1 MLTWSIFTGPVTFD
15 NDIQNTVYSNYMS
28 LIKSICKQVL
38 CTYTLNSNVCLITT
52 LYNATYCSVQLR
64 EQLFEQE
71 KKLLQSQ
78 NEWLN
83 TELNSKSEAVL
94 KLQKDRVS
102 TV

>member
-1 MLTWSIFTGPVTFD
+1 MVTACTGV
-15 NDIQNTVYSNYMS
+15 MH
-28 LIKSICKQVL
+28 
-38 CTYTLNSNVCLITT
+38 TT
-52 LYNATYCSVQLR
+52 LHFSYCPVQLR

-83 TELNSKSEAVL
+83 TELNSKSEILL

-102 TV
+102 NVCLLNHVVPK

>member
-1 MLTWSIFTGPVTFD
+1 M
-15 NDIQNTVYSNYMS
+15 
-28 LIKSICKQVL
+28 
-38 CTYTLNSNVCLITT
+38 T
-52 LYNATYCSVQLR
+52 LYIIFAAGLVSFDISLQLR

-83 TELNSKSEAVL
+83 SELNSKSEILL

-102 TV
+102 SACICYFPKLHCLLICKTKGFVLFVAHFRHSKYQC